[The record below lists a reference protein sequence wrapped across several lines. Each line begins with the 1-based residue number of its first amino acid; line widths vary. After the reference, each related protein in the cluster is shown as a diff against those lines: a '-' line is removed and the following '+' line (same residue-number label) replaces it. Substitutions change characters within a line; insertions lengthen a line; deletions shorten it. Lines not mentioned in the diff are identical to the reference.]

1 MNVPVFLARKVRH
14 APQGSFSATVTRVG
28 VASIA
33 LGLTILIVA
42 FGVLYGY
49 KNTIQQKIFLFG
61 AHIQV
66 GKFTNNFSYEGAAM
80 SLNTKLY
87 RERDHIPGVR
97 HVQAVAL
104 KAGILK
110 TKDEL
115 SGVVLKGVGRD
126 YDWNL
131 LRESLVA
138 GTVPVVDADSATGKP
153 SSRTS
158 ARRGPSS
165 RGPSSRGPSSRGPS
179 SRGPSSRGPSSRGP
193 SSRGPSGP
201 GSTQLLISQYMANQL
216 QVKIGDGIPMYFLGS
231 IPRVRKMTIVGIYDT
246 GLEEVDKTIAIG
258 DIRLIQRLNNWGP
271 DSVGNYEIFVNNF
284 AQLEPAVATVFDLIT
299 PDLRVTRVTD
309 QYRPLFDWMIMLD
322 RNMVILLVLI
332 TFVAS
337 FNMVS
342 VLLVLMME
350 RTPMIGLLKALG
362 GPDPLIRR
370 LFLHVGLNMVGWGLL
385 IGNVVGLTLCWL
397 QWQFHLIPL
406 DPKNYFVTYVP
417 ISWDWPTILA
427 LNGATVGLI
436 ALVLWLPTLIINRI
450 QPVKALAFKK

>member
-33 LGLTILIVA
+33 LGLAILIVA
-42 FGVLYGY
+42 FGVLFGY
-49 KNTIQQKIFLFG
+49 KDTIQQKIFLFG
-61 AHIQV
+61 AHLQV
-66 GKFTNNFSYEGAAM
+66 SKFTNNYSYEESPIA
-80 SLNTKLY
+80 LDTKLY
-87 RERDHIPGVR
+87 RERSRIPGVR

-115 SGVVLKGVGRD
+115 TGVVLKGVGSD

-138 GTVPVVDADSATGKP
+138 GRVPVVGADSADGSSGKP
-153 SSRTS
+153 APA
-158 ARRGPSS
+158 AR
-165 RGPSSRGPSSRGPS
+165 
-179 SRGPSSRGPSSRGP
+179 
-193 SSRGPSGP
+193 
-201 GSTQLLISQYMANQL
+201 GSTQLLISQYMAKQL
-216 QVKIGDGIPMYFLGS
+216 QVTVGDSIPMYFLGGS
-231 IPRVRKMTIVGIYDT
+231 SQGGLPRARKMTVVGIYET

-258 DIRLIQRLNNWGP
+258 DIRLVQRLNNWGP
-271 DSVGNYEIFVNNF
+271 DSVGKYEIFVNDF
-284 AQLEPAVATVFDLIT
+284 DRIEPTIGTVFDIIT
-299 PDLRVTRVTD
+299 PDQRLTRVTD
-309 QYRPLFDWMIMLD
+309 QYRPLFDWMVLLD
-322 RNMVILLVLI
+322 RNMVILLTLI

-370 LFLHVGLNMVGWGLL
+370 LFLYVGLNMVGWGLL

-417 ISWDWPTILA
+417 IAWNWPTILA
-427 LNGATVGLI
+427 LNGATIGLI
-436 ALVLWLPTLIINRI
+436 ALVLWLPTIIINRI

>member
-1 MNVPVFLARKVRH
+1 MNIPIFLARKVRH
-14 APQGSFSATVTRVG
+14 APEGSFSATVTRIG

-33 LGLTILIVA
+33 LGLAILIVA

-66 GKFTNNFSYEGAAM
+66 AKFTNNYSYEERAIP
-80 SLNTKLY
+80 LNTKLY
-87 RERDHIPGVR
+87 QERDRIPGFR
-97 HVQAVAL
+97 HMQGVAL

-110 TKDEL
+110 TKEDL

-138 GTVPVVDADSATGKP
+138 GRVPVVATDSGAGKP
-153 SSRTS
+153 S
-158 ARRGPSS
+158 
-165 RGPSSRGPSSRGPS
+165 
-179 SRGPSSRGPSSRGP
+179 
-193 SSRGPSGP
+193 P
-201 GSTQLLISQYMANQL
+201 GSTELLISQYMANQL
-216 QVKIGDGIPMYFLGS
+216 QVKVGDGIPMYFLGNP
-231 IPRVRKMTIVGIYDT
+231 PRVRKMTVVGIYDT
-246 GLEEVDKTIAIG
+246 GLEEVDKTIALG

-271 DSVGNYEIFVNNF
+271 DSVGNYEIFINDF
-284 AQLEPAVATVFDLIT
+284 DQLEPAVATVFNLIT
-299 PDLRVTRVTD
+299 PDLRLTRVTD
-309 QYRPLFDWMIMLD
+309 QYRPLFDWMVLLD
-322 RNMVILLVLI
+322 RNMVILLTLI
-332 TFVAS
+332 IFVAS

-370 LFLHVGLNMVGWGLL
+370 MFLYVGLNMVGWGLL
-385 IGNVVGLTLCWL
+385 IGNVVGLALCWV
-397 QWQFHLIPL
+397 QWQFRLIPL
-406 DPKNYFVTYVP
+406 DPKNYFMTYVP

-427 LNGATVGLI
+427 LNGAAILLI
-436 ALVLWLPTLIINRI
+436 ALVLWLPTLIITRI
-450 QPVKALAFKK
+450 QPVKARAFKK

>member
-1 MNVPVFLARKVRH
+1 LNVPVFLARKVRH

-28 VASIA
+28 IASIA

-42 FGVLYGY
+42 FSVLYGY
-49 KNTIQQKIFLFG
+49 KDTIQQKIFLFG

-66 GKFTNNFSYEGAAM
+66 GKFTNNFSYEEAAIP
-80 SLNTKLY
+80 LNTKLY
-87 RERDHIPGVR
+87 QERDHIPGVR
-97 HVQAVAL
+97 HIQAVAM

-110 TKDEL
+110 TRDEL

-126 YDWNL
+126 YDWKL

-138 GTVPVVDADSATGKP
+138 GTVPEVGADSGNGQ
-153 SSRTS
+153 SSR
-158 ARRGPSS
+158 
-165 RGPSSRGPSSRGPS
+165 
-179 SRGPSSRGPSSRGP
+179 
-193 SSRGPSGP
+193 

-216 QVKIGDGIPMYFLGS
+216 QAKIGDGIPMYFLGS
-231 IPRVRKMTIVGIYDT
+231 PPRVRKMTVVGIYDT
-246 GLEEVDKTIAIG
+246 GLEEVDKTIALG
-258 DIRLIQRLNNWGP
+258 DIRLIQRLNNWGV
-271 DSVGNYEIFVNNF
+271 DSVGSYEVFVNDF
-284 AQLEPAVATVFDLIT
+284 DHLEPAVANVFDLIT
-299 PDLRVTRVTD
+299 PDLRITRVTD
-309 QYRPLFDWMIMLD
+309 QYRPLFDWMVLLD

-370 LFLHVGLNMVGWGLL
+370 LFLHVGLSMVGWGLL
-385 IGNVVGLTLCWL
+385 IGNVVGLSLCWL

-406 DPKNYFVTYVP
+406 DPKNYFVTHVP
-417 ISWDWPTILA
+417 IAWDWPTILA

-436 ALVLWLPTLIINRI
+436 ALVLWIPTLIINRI

>member
-14 APQGSFSATVTRVG
+14 APEGSFSATVTRIG
-28 VASIA
+28 VVSIA
-33 LGLTILIVA
+33 LGLTVLIVA
-42 FGVLYGY
+42 FGITFGY
-49 KNTIQQKIFLFG
+49 KNSIQQKIFLFG

-66 GKFTNNFSYEGAAM
+66 GKFTNNYSYEESAIP
-80 SLNTKLY
+80 LDTKLY
-87 RERDHIPGVR
+87 RERSRISGIR

-115 SGVVLKGVGRD
+115 TGAVLKGVGRD

-138 GTVPVVDADSATGKP
+138 GTVPVVGAD
-153 SSRTS
+153 
-158 ARRGPSS
+158 SS
-165 RGPSSRGPSSRGPS
+165 RGKPN
-179 SRGPSSRGPSSRGP
+179 
-193 SSRGPSGP
+193 P

-216 QVKIGDGIPMYFLGS
+216 QAKVGDGIPMYFLGGRAGS
-231 IPRVRKMTIVGIYDT
+231 PPRVRKMTVVGIYDT
-246 GLEEVDKTIAIG
+246 GLEEVDKTIALG

-271 DSVGNYEIFVNNF
+271 DSVGSYEIFVNDF
-284 AQLEPAVATVFDLIT
+284 DQLEPAVATIFDLLT
-299 PDLRVTRVTD
+299 PDLRLTRVTD
-309 QYRPLFDWMIMLD
+309 QYRPLFDWMLLLD
-322 RNMVILLVLI
+322 RNMVILLALI

-342 VLLVLMME
+342 VLIVLMME

-362 GPDPLIRR
+362 GPNPLIRR
-370 LFLHVGLNMVGWGLL
+370 MFLYVGLNMVGWGLL

-397 QWQFHLIPL
+397 QWQFRLVPL

-427 LNGATVGLI
+427 LNGATIALI
-436 ALVLWLPTLIINRI
+436 ALVLWLPTLVINRI

>member
-1 MNVPVFLARKVRH
+1 M
-14 APQGSFSATVTRVG
+14 
-28 VASIA
+28 ASIA
-33 LGLTILIVA
+33 LGLSILIVA
-42 FGVLYGY
+42 FGVLFGY

-66 GKFTNNFSYEGAAM
+66 GKFTNNYSYEESGI
-80 SLNTKLY
+80 SLDTKLY
-87 RERDHIPGVR
+87 RERGRIPGVR

-115 SGVVLKGVGRD
+115 MGVVLKGVGRD

-138 GTVPVVDADSATGKP
+138 GTVPLVGADSGN
-153 SSRTS
+153 
-158 ARRGPSS
+158 GLSS
-165 RGPSSRGPSSRGPS
+165 RG
-179 SRGPSSRGPSSRGP
+179 
-193 SSRGPSGP
+193 
-201 GSTQLLISQYMANQL
+201 TTELLISQYMANQL
-216 QVKIGDGIPMYFLGS
+216 RAKVGDGIPMYFLGGS
-231 IPRVRKMTIVGIYDT
+231 SGGAPRVRKMTVVGIYDT
-246 GLEEVDKTIAIG
+246 GLEEVDKTIALG
-258 DIRLIQRLNNWGP
+258 DIRLVQRLNNWGP
-271 DSVGNYEIFVNNF
+271 DSVGSYEIFVNDF
-284 AQLEPAVATVFDLIT
+284 DQLEPSVATVFDLLT
-299 PDLRVTRVTD
+299 PDLRLTRVTD
-309 QYRPLFDWMIMLD
+309 QYRPLFDWMVLLD
-322 RNMVILLVLI
+322 RNMVILLALI

-342 VLLVLMME
+342 VLIVLMME

-362 GPDPLIRR
+362 SPDPLIRR
-370 LFLHVGLNMVGWGLL
+370 MFLYVGLNMVGWGLL

-406 DPKNYFVTYVP
+406 DPKSYFVTHVP

-427 LNGATVGLI
+427 LNAAAVGLI
-436 ALVLWLPTLIINRI
+436 ALVLWLPTLVINRI